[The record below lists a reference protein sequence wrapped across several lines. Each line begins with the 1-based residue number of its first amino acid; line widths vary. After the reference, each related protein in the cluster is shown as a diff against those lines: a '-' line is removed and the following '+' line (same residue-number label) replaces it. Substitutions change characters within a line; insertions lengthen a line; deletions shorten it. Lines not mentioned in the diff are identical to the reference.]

1 MNEQYKIGER
11 SHKLENDLIVPLFS
25 QFPMS
30 GRDLGCLPVSPELC
44 GTVNIYLD
52 EYEFLSFSVF
62 TEVFLVP
69 ENPYA
74 RGFKH

>member
-1 MNEQYKIGER
+1 
-11 SHKLENDLIVPLFS
+11 
-25 QFPMS
+25 MS